1 MTSHALILRL
11 KKKKEIFSSLIFYK
25 NFSRIGYDVRLR
37 INRSRTIPWNPIVA
51 IPTGEAVVAA
61 VSAGSRHC

>member
-1 MTSHALILRL
+1 MAAMS
-11 KKKKEIFSSLIFYK
+11 
-25 NFSRIGYDVRLR
+25 
-37 INRSRTIPWNPIVA
+37 IPWYPIVA